1 MKKFIRKPE
10 LRFKSF
16 EFTNKTYNLKDVTNE
31 LIDCEHK
38 TAPYVEC
45 SEYLVVRT
53 SNIKNGVLSYEDIK
67 YTCLLYTS
75 PSPRDQRGSRMP
87 SSA

>member
-67 YTCLLYTS
+67 YTTYDLSLIHI
-75 PSPRDQRGSRMP
+75 
-87 SSA
+87 